1 MKFETTLKMYYIFT
15 LNLCLVKNDY
25 ITVKTLTFSLQDE
38 FLFFLFFYGIQQQ
51 DQAEKFEYLLE
62 ESLLLLYKR

>member
-1 MKFETTLKMYYIFT
+1 MIILLLNINVLIARWVPIF
-15 LNLCLVKNDY
+15 V
-25 ITVKTLTFSLQDE
+25 
-38 FLFFLFFYGIQQQ
+38 FFYGIQQQ

>member
-1 MKFETTLKMYYIFT
+1 MSFY
-15 LNLCLVKNDY
+15 
-25 ITVKTLTFSLQDE
+25 
-38 FLFFLFFYGIQQQ
+38 FLFIYFFLFFYGIQQQ

>member
-1 MKFETTLKMYYIFT
+1 MYYILT
-15 LNLCLVKNDY
+15 LNLCSVKNDY

-38 FLFFLFFYGIQQQ
+38 FLFFILFSNGIQQQ

-62 ESLLLLYKR
+62 KSLLLLYKRRR